1 MSTVQPDLSGF
12 IDLHSHTDASDG
24 SFSPSELIALASSLR
39 LDALAIT
46 DHDTFAGYETAL
58 PLASAAGL
66 DLVCGI
72 ELSSRYYLPVN
83 GAHRNLHLLAYFL
96 TGRPAESFRAWLAD
110 LQEDRRDRNRRLI
123 TALRAKG
130 IDISLEEIE
139 RLGRSIA
146 GRPHFARVLME
157 KGYVRHTEEAFRLY
171 LGESAPTYVER
182 ESPTTQQAIEI
193 VLQGGGV
200 PVVAHPIRLM
210 ITDPVVERSVIKDL
224 KQGGLGGLEV
234 YHSDH
239 SSAMRSHYLQ
249 LTEEFDL
256 LPTGGS
262 DFHGDVKPRV
272 QLGRG
277 INDNLRVP
285 RAFLN
290 RLGELR

>member
-1 MSTVQPDLSGF
+1 MAPPDLSGF
-12 IDLHSHTDASDG
+12 IDLHSHTKASDG
-24 SFSPSELIALASSLR
+24 SFSPSELVALASSLN

-72 ELSSRYYLPVN
+72 ELSSRYYLPPT
-83 GAHRNLHLLAYFL
+83 GAHRNVHLLAYFL
-96 TGRPAESFRAWLAD
+96 NGRPSESFRAWLTD
-110 LQEDRRDRNRRLI
+110 LQEDRRDRNRRLVA
-123 TALRAKG
+123 ALRAKG
-130 IDISLEEIE
+130 MDITLEEVE

-146 GRPHFARVLME
+146 GRPHFARVLVE

-193 VLQGGGV
+193 VLRGGGV
-200 PVVAHPIRLM
+200 PVIAHPIRLM
-210 ITDPVVERSVIKDL
+210 IADPVVERSVL
-224 KQGGLGGLEV
+224 KELREAGLGGLEV

-239 SSAMRSHYLQ
+239 SAALQSHYLR
-249 LTEEFDL
+249 LAEEFDL

-285 RAFLN
+285 RAFLD
-290 RLGELR
+290 RLRALR